1 LSSRVTHSRLSQIHA
16 ATAEYWSRTPLR
28 DQKSLPLWIADVT
41 LEFARHAID
50 NSSPRLEAPGL
61 AALWRVLDEGARSNS
76 SDMPFWF
83 AYLETALHMSER
95 MLGARLAKSK
105 SGGTPVRIE
114 ELRLRGRPCGAYST
128 PHFIVDSVLDDVF
141 GIHSTT
147 RALDILDLSVEA
159 GHFPVSIAAQAPDRA
174 RINFFAVDRDP
185 IALRLTRKLFTFA
198 SAHAVPG
205 RTKLFLSCRD
215 SLLEALPSRWPK
227 QYDVVLG
234 NPPWAGSRNAYNRGI
249 KDVFAPRLS
258 HNFDLYLAFI
268 LRAAQYVKP
277 GGTLAFV
284 IPSTLLFN
292 DSAQPTR
299 EYILE
304 HFDVVSIRLFP
315 RRSFIEV
322 PCLIPISI
330 VLSKKTAKP
339 TQSSQTLI
347 AYHPHKLGGASR
359 PRTSS
364 KSFAS
369 QYWNKN
375 DKKCFHPLVG
385 ARYEK
390 YLRHFE
396 AMPPLNDFGDV
407 LGAAKLE
414 NENRISL
421 KTQFLGFHARD
432 IRSFHAC
439 RRDCK
444 TYEVNGGYFAIA
456 PQDSHIRGR
465 KVVFQNFR
473 YMTHER
479 RLVAATLGAGEY
491 GVSTAAQ
498 FCPDEQKYTDFYTA
512 LLNST
517 VINSWFKL
525 RDVSRAIKLAHVREI
540 PVAFDEDLV
549 QEVNTT
555 SRRCNAIYSQLHVRF
570 GACNFN
576 RDTPALRAET
586 PLISELRQNMVRMNE
601 LIFDLFQLSTS
612 QRRLATEISSLRV
625 F

>member
-1 LSSRVTHSRLSQIHA
+1 
-16 ATAEYWSRTPLR
+16 
-28 DQKSLPLWIADVT
+28 
-41 LEFARHAID
+41 
-50 NSSPRLEAPGL
+50 
-61 AALWRVLDEGARSNS
+61 
-76 SDMPFWF
+76 
-83 AYLETALHMSER
+83 
-95 MLGARLAKSK
+95 
-105 SGGTPVRIE
+105 
-114 ELRLRGRPCGAYST
+114 
-128 PHFIVDSVLDDVF
+128 VDSVLEDVF
-141 GIHSTT
+141 GTLSSA
-147 RALDILDLSVEA
+147 REVDILDLSVEA
-159 GHFPVSIAAQAPDRA
+159 GHFPVSVAAQAPERK

-185 IALRLTRKLFTFA
+185 IALKLTRKLFSFA
-198 SAHAVPG
+198 NEHAVPG
-205 RTKLFLSCRD
+205 KTKLSLSCRD
-215 SLLEALPSRWPK
+215 SLLDSLPPHWPK
-227 QYDVVLG
+227 QFDIVLG
-234 NPPWAGSRNAYNRGI
+234 NPPWAGSRNAYNRSI
-249 KDVFAPRLS
+249 KDAFAPRLS

-268 LRAAQYVKP
+268 LRAGQYVRP

-292 DSAQPTR
+292 DSAQSTR

-339 TQSSQTLI
+339 TLRRQTLI
-347 AYHPHKLGGASR
+347 AYHPHKLGGVSR

-364 KSFAS
+364 NSFAFK
-369 QYWNKN
+369 YWAKSA
-375 DKKCFHPLVG
+375 KKCFHPLVG

-396 AMPPLNDFGDV
+396 ALSRLDNFGHV

-414 NENRISL
+414 NVDRVSL

-439 RRDCK
+439 GRNCK
-444 TYEVNGGYFAIA
+444 TYIVNGEYFASA
-456 PQDSHIRGR
+456 PQDSHIRAR

-473 YMTHER
+473 YMTHEQ
-479 RLVAATLGAGEY
+479 RLVAATLGTGEY

-498 FCPDEQKYTDFYTA
+498 FFPDEQKYTDFYTA

-540 PVAFDEDLV
+540 PVAFDEGLV
-549 QEVNTT
+549 EDINTT
-555 SRRCNAIYSQLHVRF
+555 SRRCNAISSQLHARVE
-570 GACNFN
+570 ACNFDQGP
-576 RDTPALRAET
+576 RALRAGT
-586 PLISELRQNMVRMNE
+586 TLVSELRQNIMSMNE
-601 LIFDLFQLSTS
+601 LFFDLYQLSTS
-612 QRRLATEISSLRV
+612 QRRLATEIASLRV